1 MIDRYALPRMSAIW
15 SQHHKYELWLHV
27 ELVVCEILEQT
38 GQVPKGVAERIRR
51 KARIKP
57 ERIAKIEKTV
67 KHDIIAFLDSI
78 AEQVGDEARHL
89 HAGLTSSD
97 ILDTA
102 LALQTTEAVKIIFD
116 DIDALL
122 AVLKR
127 HAYDHRDTIMVG
139 RSHGIHGE
147 PISFGL
153 KFALWYDEF
162 CRQRERLVVARDD
175 MAVGKLSGAMGTFAH
190 LRQR

>member
-89 HAGLTSSD
+89 HAGLTS
-97 ILDTA
+97 
-102 LALQTTEAVKIIFD
+102 
-116 DIDALL
+116 
-122 AVLKR
+122 
-127 HAYDHRDTIMVG
+127 
-139 RSHGIHGE
+139 
-147 PISFGL
+147 
-153 KFALWYDEF
+153 
-162 CRQRERLVVARDD
+162 
-175 MAVGKLSGAMGTFAH
+175 
-190 LRQR
+190 